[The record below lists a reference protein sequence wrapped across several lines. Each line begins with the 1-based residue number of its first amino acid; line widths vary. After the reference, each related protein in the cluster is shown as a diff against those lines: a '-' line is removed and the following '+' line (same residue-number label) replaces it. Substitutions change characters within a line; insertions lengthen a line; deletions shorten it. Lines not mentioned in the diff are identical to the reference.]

1 MLKLSI
7 VKQKPFVLILILA
20 TFLLTAIGSTGQ
32 VQAASEVVFHVVQVG
47 LWPERDGPS
56 VVVSLD
62 IKLASY
68 VSLPQVITLKVPISA
83 DVASIQMVDNRGSV
97 EQVEWEET
105 SGESWKDL
113 HLTVTSPTIL
123 VTYTDPLLIYFD
135 QVRTFNYL
143 WFANYSVDNLTV
155 SIRQPYGAGELVT
168 HPDSEKNGEDCCIY
182 NVNAG
187 PVTAGISYGVNF
199 HYVKDLK
206 NSEYPALGVEP
217 MSAVDEQTQGRAIM
231 PSTVVI
237 WLLGFALLLIVL
249 VALYYWWYQRHYEED
264 PGNNVYRRAATR
276 RKANKAAFC
285 HECGG
290 RSQPG
295 DTYCRNCGTE
305 LRQHDKKQR

>member
-1 MLKLSI
+1 LKISV
-7 VKQKPFVLILILA
+7 VKLKPFVLILIFA
-20 TFLLTAIGSTGQ
+20 TFLLTAIGSAGR
-32 VQAASEVVFHVVQVG
+32 VQAAPEVVFHGVQVG
-47 LWPERDGPS
+47 LWPEREGPS

-68 VSLPQVITLKVPISA
+68 VSLPQAITLKVPTDA
-83 DVASIQMVDNRGSV
+83 DVASIQMIDDRGSV
-97 EQVEWEET
+97 ERADWEET

-113 HLTVTSPTIL
+113 HLTVTSPNIL

-143 WFANYSVDNLTV
+143 WYSNYSVDNLTV

-168 HPDSEKNGEDCCIY
+168 HPESAKDGGECCIY
-182 NVNAG
+182 NVDAG
-187 PVTAGISYGVNF
+187 PVTAGMSYGVNF
-199 HYVKDLK
+199 HYVKDLE
-206 NSEYPALGVEP
+206 NAEYPALGVEP
-217 MSAVDEQTQGRAIM
+217 MSAVDEMTQGRAIM

-237 WLLGFALLLIVL
+237 WLLGFALLLIFL
-249 VALYYWWYQRHYEED
+249 VALYYWWYQRHYEGE
-264 PGNNVYRRAATR
+264 PGESAYRRAATR

-305 LRQHDKKQR
+305 LRQHDKKPR